1 MWRVRIEI
9 LRTAVEKSLTAMS
22 PSVWRVWIEICCRT
36 GVASVRQTSP
46 SVWRVW
52 IEIMSVLLLAACTGS
67 PSGWRGWIEMEFKI
81 KSSAE
86 DAVTLRVEGV
96 D

>member
-1 MWRVRIEI
+1 MKYRLVAEAFVPNPSPSVWRVWIEI

-52 IEIMSVLLLAACTGS
+52 ID
-67 PSGWRGWIEMEFKI
+67 PSGRLHR
-81 KSSAE
+81 
-86 DAVTLRVEGV
+86 VTLRVEGV